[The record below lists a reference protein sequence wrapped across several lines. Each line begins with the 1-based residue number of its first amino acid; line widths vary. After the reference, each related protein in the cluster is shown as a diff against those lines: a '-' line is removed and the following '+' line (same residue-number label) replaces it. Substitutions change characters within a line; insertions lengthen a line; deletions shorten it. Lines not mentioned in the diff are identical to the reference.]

1 MRSEYT
7 SKHDIKVV

>member
-7 SKHDIKVV
+7 SKHNIKVV